1 LTKAPDPPQRAPPQ
15 KACPTCGKPLVLG
28 EKGGRPV
35 LYCPDC
41 DGPDPL
47 HSPKA
52 IGWTKSSLRP
62 PKRPQQ

>member
-1 LTKAPDPPQRAPPQ
+1 VTKPPDPLQR
-15 KACPTCGKPLVLG
+15 KLCRICGKPLVAR
-28 EKGGRPV
+28 EQRGGRPA
-35 LYCPDC
+35 LYCPAC

-62 PKRPQQ
+62 PKRPQ